1 MEFIERKFTFK
12 DWSGHGHFSDK
23 VYFSIQVLI
32 CALGNIWGCGW
43 GNPVWLAEAATNH
56 FLLRFPPAIMPKYSK
71 FSNSQKFMIFGLSN
85 IPWPQWHKE
94 LTDGLSSKKSTKAS
108 IKHIWNI
115 LEYFYKNLQTSLN
128 DLFVTFFSD
137 NIFFSLL
144 IYPCVLL
151 ISYIKPTSFHK
162 YTFVMCLKKTW

>member
-1 MEFIERKFTFK
+1 M
-12 DWSGHGHFSDK
+12 
-23 VYFSIQVLI
+23 
-32 CALGNIWGCGW
+32 
-43 GNPVWLAEAATNH
+43 WLAEGAKNH

-115 LEYFYKNLQTSLN
+115 LEYFYKNLRTSLN
-128 DLFVTFFSD
+128 DFICDILTFF
-137 NIFFSLL
+137 
-144 IYPCVLL
+144 
-151 ISYIKPTSFHK
+151 FH
-162 YTFVMCLKKTW
+162 Y